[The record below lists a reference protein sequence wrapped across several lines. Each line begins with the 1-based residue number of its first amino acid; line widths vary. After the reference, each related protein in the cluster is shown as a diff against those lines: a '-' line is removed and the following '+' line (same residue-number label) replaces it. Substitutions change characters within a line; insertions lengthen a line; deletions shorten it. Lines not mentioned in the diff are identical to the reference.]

1 MKTNHNQYVSTP
13 NWFSSIKE
21 EVKQTKPVI
30 QQTVYYGS
38 GSNSNNNGISSL
50 SIYNK
55 AVYKEDTLQLSDLS
69 IAGYAVIAI
78 QKKEEDNA
86 GELTVNDVWSSSLF
100 IPVVGG
106 SEITINTSYDSTF
119 TYGIAFYDIQKKYI
133 SGNHTVQ
140 ELIQTV
146 TVPAN
151 AVYFRIC
158 SLSVYEEFNVKYQ
171 GLSNYSYKQLTD
183 IYGKGLDPFTS
194 IDDSFE
200 YLYSSTFTSDK
211 ISFVADYPLKLEID
225 SDNNIHFNINDL
237 LLSGVFVTTSE
248 EEQDI
253 EGIKIFKNGLGIGD
267 FLLVPDKT
275 NNSIKLIHKNELIE
289 KESNTYFGNMYV
301 TGWFSA
307 LGMSPGGIG
316 PSFGGSNN
324 LFELNDV
331 SAVYNEQ
338 GIPYAVLGTTGE
350 NTVGKVLTWDGSKW
364 YADESLNSAKGDER
378 YLLKKIFS
386 KIFTAYNEKGEI
398 IDITDYDSVI
408 DNVSINY
415 SLWSTGFISAY
426 GISKGDSNPTAL
438 YQLADVLSEN
448 NEVQGA
454 VIGSVLTY
462 NGTHWY
468 ASKLDIDSNIDT
480 NDILNILEQYNYL
493 TKDKA
498 EELFLTKNQADDA
511 YLLKQVF
518 KNIFT
523 AYDANDNEVDICDI
537 SANINNIKIN
547 YGFWSNGFI
556 SALGKQLTEP
566 SSATALYQLVD
577 VLANETNTGVKY
589 AKKGSVLTFDG
600 THWVAGVINTDD
612 GMIDEAAVMEIIE
625 RYNYL
630 DQTEGDKRYL
640 QNNLFLKIFTAYDKQ
655 GNEVALSSNTI
666 DNIKVNYN
674 FWSDGYLSSRGIS
687 DDIIDAIDFIEVDEK
702 TISKRN
708 GYLEVIGGVGNSGVT
723 DYNDLDNLPDLTI
736 YALKDSLDGY
746 LPLAGGT
753 ITGDLRLRA
762 GTEYTSP
769 YLYFGDSDEV
779 WLKKV
784 TDTQLTIH
792 ADGSVKIDSPKTV
805 IDGIEIKKSASG
817 VLFIDANLV
826 VSGGITMYGTDGTT
840 ANTIW
845 DDAPIASTSV
855 KGIASFDSNFFAVN
869 NGKVTFIGSTGGG
882 GIDSITKQMVID
894 ALGFTPYDEDNPD
907 GFITGITKSM
917 VTTALGYTP
926 YNSTNPSGYI
936 TGITK
941 SMVTTALGF
950 TPYNATNP
958 NGYITSSGSI
968 TGNAATATT
977 ASKLSTVS
985 KTAWGQTYWT
995 SGGVPT
1001 DISGNMSSV
1010 GNILSS
1016 GTNTYE
1022 LGSSSN
1028 KWKSVHANC
1037 LSFGNEVNAR
1047 LTTKGWYRF
1056 AVGGDENEY
1065 GGSFIFFIRRSYNN
1079 VKTESFVISATVG
1092 YGRVVFNQLSGAVSG
1107 SLITKVRATNYA
1119 DNVIYFD
1126 LYYEG
1131 STNGHVVYV
1140 NAVGDV
1146 TIQTPTSV
1154 SSAYSYTTEFTLGDG
1169 MVTGKAL
1176 TCFDYKGLAYIRQN
1190 FGKNL
1195 LTNGDNYAGSTNY
1208 GFANYTYDESVTN
1221 GRTYRLTICGKL
1233 GEGTSYIYAYWDGG
1247 SGNNTYIGGLSSK
1260 EERVVTITAK
1270 ITNKQKLVF
1279 FQFNSNNQSAQGS
1292 YSYIRWAYLEEA
1304 YNEGE
1309 LSTTTDYNN
1318 WLTEYNKLDARS
1330 FLYKIQRIDVGD
1342 SSYWSADKGLN
1353 LIDANAY
1360 ALTVKRTASSGGTFI
1375 KMMANNQSTQ
1385 SWASGVNNAHQFSWW
1400 YQNGTSD
1407 VQKMK
1412 LDNTG
1417 SLSSDYW
1424 KLVNSSTNPYLMLTQ
1439 GSTWYIQGFEGYLY
1453 LGAGSAKS
1461 MRIDSSGNVLSAGG
1475 ITMYSDLRKKT
1486 ILNHVELSL
1495 KEVADAP
1502 LIEHYYNSD
1511 ESKCTHVG
1519 SVAQYWAGLNDWFCK
1534 EDGEGFLT
1542 MEIQNAALASAIS
1555 VARELTRYES
1565 KTDKQIK
1572 KLKKRIGELEEEIE
1586 NLKKV

>member
-55 AVYKEDTLQLSDLS
+55 AVYKEDILQLSDLS
-69 IAGYAVIAI
+69 ITGHAIIAI
-78 QKKEEDNA
+78 QKEGEENNA
-86 GELTVNDVWSSSLF
+86 GELTANDVWSSSLF

-146 TVPAN
+146 VAPAN
-151 AVYFRIC
+151 ALYFRIC

-194 IDDSFE
+194 IDNSFE

-253 EGIKIFKNGLGIGD
+253 AGIKIFKNGLGIGD

-307 LGMSPGGIG
+307 LGMSPDGIG

-364 YADESLNSAKGDER
+364 YADESLNSIKGDER

-398 IDITDYDSVI
+398 IDITDYNSII
-408 DNVSINY
+408 DNISINY

-426 GISKGDSNPTAL
+426 GMSKGDSNPTAL
-438 YQLADVLSEN
+438 YQLTDVLSDN

-468 ASKLDIDSNIDT
+468 ASKLDIDSSIDT
-480 NDILNILEQYNYL
+480 NDVLNILKQYNYL
-493 TKDKA
+493 TKGDA
-498 EELFLTKNQADDA
+498 EELFLTKNQADDK

-523 AYDANDNEVDICDI
+523 AYDANNNEVDICDI

-556 SALGKQLTEP
+556 STLGKQLTEP
-566 SSATALYQLVD
+566 SSTTALYQLVD

-600 THWVAGVINTDD
+600 VHWVAGVVTANG
-612 GMIDEAAVMEIIE
+612 GMIDEAAIMEIIE
-625 RYNYL
+625 RYNYIDSKYLL
-630 DQTEGDKRYL
+630 DNGYLTIDSADERYL
-640 QNNLFLKIFTAYDKQ
+640 LNDLFLKIFTAYDEQ
-655 GNEVALSSNTI
+655 GNQVDLSSDKIN
-666 DNIKVNYN
+666 NIKVNYN

-708 GYLEVIGGVGNSGVT
+708 GYLEVIGGVGNSGGVT
-723 DYNDLDNLPDLTI
+723 DYNDLTNKPDLTI
-736 YALKDSLDGY
+736 YALKSSLDEYAVKSSTLAGYGITNAYTKTQVDNLLGDFVTSDDVETLLDDY
-746 LPLAGGT
+746 LPLTGGT
-753 ITGDLRLRA
+753 ITGDLRLRVGA
-762 GTEYTSP
+762 EYTSP

-779 WLKKV
+779 WMKEV
-784 TDTQLTIH
+784 TDTHLTIH

-882 GIDSITKQMVID
+882 TADSVAWEDITGKPSWIGSSKPSYSYSEITGTPTSLKNPNSLSWSGYSSGSYDGSSAKSITIPNNTNQLTNG
-894 ALGFTPYDEDNPD
+894 AGF
-907 GFITGITKSM
+907 
-917 VTTALGYTP
+917 
-926 YNSTNPSGYI
+926 I

-977 ASKLSTVS
+977 ASKLSTTS

-1001 DISGNMSSV
+1001 SIDGNMSNVGHIALKSHNTYDIGTDSV
-1010 GNILSS
+1010 GVRYIYANWIGGVSGGNFSIGANDSTAITILTDKSVGIGTTSPKSKLHVAGSVQADNTFWLTNKDTGNATLGYAQGGTMILRHNSSGQTILSGS
-1016 GTNTYE
+1016 GGTLYFRPNGT
-1022 LGSSSN
+1022 SSDSGQCTI
-1028 KWKSVHANC
+1028 S
-1037 LSFGNEVNAR
+1037 S
-1047 LTTKGWYRF
+1047 
-1056 AVGGDENEY
+1056 GG
-1065 GGSFIFFIRRSYNN
+1065 
-1079 VKTESFVISATVG
+1079 
-1092 YGRVVFNQLSGAVSG
+1092 
-1107 SLITKVRATNYA
+1107 
-1119 DNVIYFD
+1119 
-1126 LYYEG
+1126 
-1131 STNGHVVYV
+1131 
-1140 NAVGDV
+1140 
-1146 TIQTPTSV
+1146 
-1154 SSAYSYTTEFTLGDG
+1154 
-1169 MVTGKAL
+1169 
-1176 TCFDYKGLAYIRQN
+1176 
-1190 FGKNL
+1190 NL
-1195 LTNGDNYAGSTNY
+1195 LTT
-1208 GFANYTYDESVTN
+1208 
-1221 GRTYRLTICGKL
+1221 
-1233 GEGTSYIYAYWDGG
+1233 
-1247 SGNNTYIGGLSSK
+1247 
-1260 EERVVTITAK
+1260 
-1270 ITNKQKLVF
+1270 
-1279 FQFNSNNQSAQGS
+1279 
-1292 YSYIRWAYLEEA
+1292 
-1304 YNEGE
+1304 
-1309 LSTTTDYNN
+1309 
-1318 WLTEYNKLDARS
+1318 
-1330 FLYKIQRIDVGD
+1330 
-1342 SSYWSADKGLN
+1342 
-1353 LIDANAY
+1353 
-1360 ALTVKRTASSGGTFI
+1360 
-1375 KMMANNQSTQ
+1375 
-1385 SWASGVNNAHQFSWW
+1385 
-1400 YQNGTSD
+1400 
-1407 VQKMK
+1407 
-1412 LDNTG
+1412 
-1417 SLSSDYW
+1417 
-1424 KLVNSSTNPYLMLTQ
+1424 
-1439 GSTWYIQGFEGYLY
+1439 
-1453 LGAGSAKS
+1453 
-1461 MRIDSSGNVLSAGG
+1461 GG
-1475 ITMYSDLRKKT
+1475 ITMYSDIRKKT

-1511 ESKCTHVG
+1511 EKKTTHVG
-1519 SVAQYWAGLNDWFCK
+1519 SVAQYWARLNNWFCK

-1565 KTDKQIK
+1565 KTDEQIK

-1586 NLKKV
+1586 NLKKM